1 MTNQIRMTKPE
12 GCVLRHSSFSRKKQ
26 KARSTEAKRSGVE
39 GSRDLT
45 LKLSQRDSSVGP
57 GRRYSLGMTRFRMKD
72 VLQKI
77 VDVRAAEVRTLW
89 LGFAFH
95 FLILTAYYI
104 IKPIR
109 DSIAASNRL
118 ETLPWM
124 FTATLIVMLIAN
136 TIFAAIVAR
145 MERRKFIPFAYA
157 FFILVLALFF
167 VLMRTG
173 SPEQQV
179 WTGRAF
185 YVWVSVF
192 NLFNTA
198 IFWAFMTDLFTVEQG
213 KRLYAFIAVG
223 GTLGAIAG
231 AYITKNLI
239 RGMGPANL
247 IAISATLFAIVC
259 FLVRFFP
266 NNFTEGNRVEA
277 AREQPIGGT
286 VWSGITH
293 IARSPYLFGLA
304 AAIMLYTTTST
315 WAYFQQTTL
324 AGQALKTST
333 DRTVFLSNLEIWVNT
348 ITLFIQIFLT
358 GRLLKWFGVAFTLIS
373 LPFLSMLGF
382 AAMAIAPSLSM
393 LAFFQVTRR
402 AAAYALMRPSH
413 DELLFTVL
421 RREDK
426 YKVKSVTDTLG
437 YRVGDQLGAWS
448 YGGLGPNGLG
458 LSLNV
463 ISWFAV
469 PITAGWCLLSLWLAR
484 KQHALALAQRREI
497 PEVAVTT

>member
-1 MTNQIRMTKPE
+1 MEQ
-12 GCVLRHSSFSRKKQ
+12 RKTFLNRLFL
-26 KARSTEAKRSGVE
+26 KA
-39 GSRDLT
+39 
-45 LKLSQRDSSVGP
+45 
-57 GRRYSLGMTRFRMKD
+57 
-72 VLQKI
+72 
-77 VDVRAAEVRTLW
+77 VDVKPKEIRALW
-89 LGFAFH
+89 LGFGFH
-95 FLILTAYYI
+95 FIILTAYYI
-104 IKPIR
+104 VKPIR
-109 DSIAASNRL
+109 DSIAASNRP

-124 FTATLIVMLIAN
+124 FTATLVVMLIAN
-136 TIFAAIVAR
+136 MIFAAIVAR

-157 FFILVLALFF
+157 FFILVLLLFF

-173 SPEQQV
+173 SPAQQV

-247 IAISATLFAIVC
+247 VAISATLFAIVC
-259 FLVRFFP
+259 VLVRFFP
-266 NNFTEGNRVEA
+266 NNFMEGNKVVT

-293 IARSPYLFGLA
+293 IMRSPYLFGLA
-304 AAIMLYTTTST
+304 AAILLYTTTST

-324 AGQALKTST
+324 AGAALKTSA

-348 ITLFIQIFLT
+348 ITVLIQFFLT
-358 GRLLKWFGVAFTLIS
+358 GRFLKWFGVAFTLTA

-382 AAMAIAPSLSM
+382 AAMAIAPSLAM

-402 AAAYALMRPSH
+402 AAAYALMRPSR
-413 DELLFTVL
+413 EILFTVL
-421 RREDK
+421 KREDK

-448 YGGLGPNGLG
+448 YGGLGANGLQ
-458 LSLNV
+458 LSLNA
-463 ISWFAV
+463 ISWIAV
-469 PITAGWCLLSLWLAR
+469 PLTAGWCALSLWLAR
-484 KQHALALAQRREI
+484 KQRVLADAQMKRDQGPRLGDIGAAE
-497 PEVAVTT
+497 PA

>member
-1 MTNQIRMTKPE
+1 MKK
-12 GCVLRHSSFSRKKQ
+12 LFS
-26 KARSTEAKRSGVE
+26 
-39 GSRDLT
+39 
-45 LKLSQRDSSVGP
+45 
-57 GRRYSLGMTRFRMKD
+57 
-72 VLQKI
+72 KI
-77 VDVRAAEVRTLW
+77 VDVKPNEARALW

-95 FLILTAYYI
+95 FIILAAYYI
-104 IKPIR
+104 VKPIR
-109 DSIAASNRL
+109 DAIAASNRL

-124 FTATLIVMLIAN
+124 FTATLVVMLIAN

-157 FFILVLALFF
+157 FFILVLLLFF
-167 VLMRTG
+167 ALMRTG
-173 SPEQQV
+173 SSAQQV

-247 IAISATLFAIVC
+247 VAISATLFAIIC

-266 NNFTEGNRVEA
+266 RSYTGHTETTP
-277 AREQPIGGT
+277 AREEPIGGT

-293 IARSPYLFGLA
+293 IAGSPYLFGLA

-324 AGQALKTST
+324 AGEALKTPA

-348 ITLFIQIFLT
+348 ITVLIQIFLT
-358 GRLLKWFGVAFTLIS
+358 GRLLKWFGVAFTLTA

-382 AAMAIAPSLSM
+382 AAMAIAPSLAM

-402 AAAYALMRPSH
+402 AAAYALMRPSR
-413 DELLFTVL
+413 EILFTVL
-421 RREDK
+421 KREDK

-448 YGGLGPNGLG
+448 YGGLGPNGLH
-458 LSLNV
+458 LSLNA
-463 ISWFAV
+463 ISWLAV
-469 PITAGWCLLSLWLAR
+469 PVTAGWCALSLWLAR
-484 KQHALALAQRREI
+484 KQRALADAQHQDSPPPTDI
-497 PEVAVTT
+497 AAPQAA

>member
-1 MTNQIRMTKPE
+1 
-12 GCVLRHSSFSRKKQ
+12 
-26 KARSTEAKRSGVE
+26 
-39 GSRDLT
+39 
-45 LKLSQRDSSVGP
+45 
-57 GRRYSLGMTRFRMKD
+57 MTRFRMKG

-77 VDVRAAEVRTLW
+77 VDVRAAEVRALW

-124 FTATLIVMLIAN
+124 FAATLI
-136 TIFAAIVAR
+136 
-145 MERRKFIPFAYA
+145 
-157 FFILVLALFF
+157 
-167 VLMRTG
+167 
-173 SPEQQV
+173 
-179 WTGRAF
+179 
-185 YVWVSVF
+185 
-192 NLFNTA
+192 
-198 IFWAFMTDLFTVEQG
+198 
-213 KRLYAFIAVG
+213 
-223 GTLGAIAG
+223 
-231 AYITKNLI
+231 
-239 RGMGPANL
+239 
-247 IAISATLFAIVC
+247 AIVC

-286 VWSGITH
+286 AWSGITH

-304 AAIMLYTTTST
+304 AAIMFYTTTST

-324 AGQALKTST
+324 AGQALKAST

-348 ITLFIQIFLT
+348 ITLFIQVFLT

-402 AAAYALMRPSH
+402 AAAYALMRPSR
-413 DELLFTVL
+413 EILFTVL

-448 YGGLGPNGLG
+448 YGGLGPNGLH
-458 LSLNV
+458 LSLNA
-463 ISWFAV
+463 ISWLAV
-469 PITAGWCLLSLWLAR
+469 PVTAGWCALSLWLAR
-484 KQHALALAQRREI
+484 KQRALADAQTKSAQSAPLSDISAAET
-497 PEVAVTT
+497 A